1 MAVKK
6 EVQSKGFYLVL
17 FERLKQGK
25 TPKEISEEL
34 GITKQNLNYYL
45 RQLKNKG
52 LIENKGYGV
61 WEVGGQIEH
70 AIVLSKKTVRGHA
83 LIWKVKTS
91 KKIDWKEVLKQNNIE
106 FKLVRNCIPRAFIQ
120 NKKVW
125 FGKESLTIYEP
136 NSFYGENAIE
146 SRKYAVI
153 SLKETLQHLS
163 KLIHINILPCEF
175 TPAREHYA
183 LIKNDL
189 AKQCNRNGE
198 KIYIRDSNGEWM
210 WIDDSDGLGE
220 LETGNHNALV
230 NNIGVQ
236 KWYNDMKDT
245 KFQVT
250 PTFILNSITQLTS
263 ALAESNKQLLAYEQQ
278 NKEHLNLIKMYQEES
293 KSNRKLIEDLIS
305 SLKNN
310 TKDL

>member
-1 MAVKK
+1 MVVVKK
-6 EVQSKGFYLVL
+6 EVQVKGFYLVL

-34 GITKQNLNYYL
+34 KISKQNLNYYL

-70 AIVLSKKTVRGHA
+70 AITLSKKTVRGHA
-83 LIWKVKTS
+83 LIWKVKTN
-91 KKIDWKEVLKQNNIE
+91 KKIDWIEVLKQNKIE

-153 SLKETLQHLS
+153 SLKETIQHIG
-163 KLIHINILPCEF
+163 KLININLLPCEF

-198 KIYIRDSNGEWM
+198 KIYIRDSKGEWM
-210 WIDDSDGLGE
+210 WIDASDGIGE
-220 LETGNHNALV
+220 LETGNNNALV
-230 NNIGVQ
+230 NNLGVQ

-250 PTFILNSITQLTS
+250 PTFVLDSINQLTN
-263 ALAESNKQLLAYEQQ
+263 ALAESNRQLLVYKEE
-278 NKEHLNLIKMYQEES
+278 NKEHLALIKEYREES
-293 KSNRKLIEDLIS
+293 KQNRELIKEMMEKLRNA
-305 SLKNN
+305 NN
-310 TKDL
+310 